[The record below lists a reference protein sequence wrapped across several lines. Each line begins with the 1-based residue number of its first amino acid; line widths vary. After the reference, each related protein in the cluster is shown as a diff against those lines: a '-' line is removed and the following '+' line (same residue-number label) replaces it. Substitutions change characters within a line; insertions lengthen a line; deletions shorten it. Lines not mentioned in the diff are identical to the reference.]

1 MQCLEP
7 DSLLE
12 RFAAKKANKVGATK
26 EFIDMKGQQGQI
38 ELGKSVKNENAKIG
52 FKCTHYSVTE
62 SSKVIKIA
70 IVKKVLSEEVQFGI
84 RTINGTATSPNYYEH
99 FQDTISM
106 GSGETEKQIEIIIL
120 DNEEWGPDLDFY
132 IELFEANTK
141 PDDQNS
147 YRLTGDDTR
156 CTVTIL
162 DEDNPGSISFIETEI
177 KAFRADKNVTIT
189 IQRLEGSDGSVS
201 CTVKTEQLIEGK
213 NISNGA
219 IEFEDFVPVHDKV
232 SFLPGETEKTV
243 QIPLVPKNKKT
254 AGGLDAINN
263 TADDGIAEDVNEYD
277 EQLMFKLKIT
287 SGDPEGLKI

>member
-26 EFIDMKGQQGQI
+26 EFIDMKGQKGQI

-70 IVKKVLSEEVQFGI
+70 IVKKVVSEEVQVGI
-84 RTINGTATSPNYYEH
+84 RTINGTASSPNYYKHINE
-99 FQDTISM
+99 TITM
-106 GSGETEKQIEIIIL
+106 GSGETEKQIEIEII

-132 IELFEANTK
+132 IELYEANTK

-147 YRLTGDDTR
+147 YRLAGDDTR

-162 DEDNPGSISFIETEI
+162 DEDNPGSISFLETEI
-177 KAFRADKNVTIT
+177 KAFRADKNVSIT
-189 IQRLEGSDGSVS
+189 I
-201 CTVKTEQLIEGK
+201 
-213 NISNGA
+213 
-219 IEFEDFVPVHDKV
+219 
-232 SFLPGETEKTV
+232 
-243 QIPLVPKNKKT
+243 
-254 AGGLDAINN
+254 
-263 TADDGIAEDVNEYD
+263 
-277 EQLMFKLKIT
+277 
-287 SGDPEGLKI
+287 